1 MLFRIKMSQNP
12 MEDIASMLHE
22 KSTAK
27 QIAFKN
33 LEGTFE
39 LLFKEA
45 QHLVTTLSSHMM
57 EGTDPDIKVGVTR
70 AGDSEFHIK
79 VAGDLLVF
87 ILHTNIVTLDP
98 EHGLNKSPYVMENPS
113 RKYLGQ
119 INVYNFMADSFKYN
133 RLNDPGY
140 LLARF
145 FVNADNHFLVEGD
158 GQLGYNFN
166 DISDRKI
173 NESDISIFIQL
184 LMVRA
189 IESDLVT
196 PPFPTIRM
204 ITLNEKVG
212 LTSSLGMGQKIG
224 FQMSHDRDKPA

>member
-1 MLFRIKMSQNP
+1 MSQNP
-12 MEDIASMLHE
+12 LEDIAKMLHD
-22 KSTAK
+22 KCSAK
-27 QIAFKN
+27 QVAFKN
-33 LEGTFE
+33 LQKAFE
-39 LLFKEA
+39 LLYHESRHVIDTIGG
-45 QHLVTTLSSHMM
+45 HLM
-57 EGTDPDIKVGVTR
+57 EGTDPDVRVGVFEI
-70 AGDSEFHIK
+70 GENEFHVKI
-79 VAGDLLVF
+79 AGDLLVF

-98 EHGLNKSPYVMENPS
+98 EHGLNKSPYVLENPS
-113 RKYLGQ
+113 RRYLGQ

-133 RLNDPGY
+133 RLNDTGY

-166 DISDRKI
+166 DISDREI
-173 NESDISIFIQL
+173 NESDVSIFIQL

-189 IESDLVT
+189 VESDLIT

-212 LTSSLGMGQKIG
+212 LSASVGMGQKIG
-224 FQMSHDRDKPA
+224 FQMSHDRDKPV